1 MRDMWR
7 LFRGLAAGVWLWGA
21 AWHVPLAY
29 AADTQ
34 LQLKA
39 VYLGRFASYVQ
50 WPRQEASAF
59 DITVLGAHPL
69 GEQLAALYADKRI
82 QGKPVHIR
90 TVSRIEDIGTPEVLF
105 VALPTVAARQAA
117 IAYAQSHGILSIG
130 DAKGFAEQGGIIQ
143 ITFVEQ
149 NVQIKINY
157 DAAVKTGLHIGAP
170 LLSIA
175 TVLRRS
181 QP

>member
-1 MRDMWR
+1 MSPRVVHW
-7 LFRGLAAGVWLWGA
+7 LVCGVLLCSTALAWASDV
-21 AWHVPLAY
+21 
-29 AADTQ
+29 Q

-39 VYLGRFASYVQ
+39 VFLGRFASYVQ
-50 WPRQEASAF
+50 WMQEDDHATFEIA
-59 DITVLGAHPL
+59 VLGSNPF
-69 GEQLAALYADKRI
+69 GSQLHTLYTDKRI

-90 TVSRIEDIGTPEVLF
+90 VARDLSELQQLEMPPDMLF

-117 IAYAQSHGILSIG
+117 IAYARIHGILTVS

-143 ITFVEQ
+143 MNFVEQ

-157 DAAVKTGLHIGAP
+157 DAAVQSGLQIAAP

-175 TVLRRS
+175 TVLRGN

>member
-1 MRDMWR
+1 MR
-7 LFRGLAAGVWLWGA
+7 
-21 AWHVPLAY
+21 
-29 AADTQ
+29 
-34 LQLKA
+34 
-39 VYLGRFASYVQ
+39 
-50 WPRQEASAF
+50 
-59 DITVLGAHPL
+59 
-69 GEQLAALYADKRI
+69 
-82 QGKPVHIR
+82 IR
-90 TVSRIEDIGTPEVLF
+90 TVARIEDIGTPQVLF

-175 TVLRRS
+175 TVLRGG

>member
-1 MRDMWR
+1 MWR

-21 AWHVPLAY
+21 AWHAPLAY
-29 AADTQ
+29 AIDTQ

-90 TVSRIEDIGTPEVLF
+90 TVARIEDIGTPEVLF
-105 VALPTVAARQAA
+105 VALPTLAARQAA
-117 IAYAQSHGILSIG
+117 ITYAQRHGILTIG
-130 DAKGFAEQGGIIQ
+130 DTKGFA
-143 ITFVEQ
+143 
-149 NVQIKINY
+149 
-157 DAAVKTGLHIGAP
+157 
-170 LLSIA
+170 
-175 TVLRRS
+175 
-181 QP
+181 

>member
-1 MRDMWR
+1 MSAIAGARPLVRD
-7 LFRGLAAGVWLWGA
+7 AGVETATSPRRPARFRRLDLSWLGLIPFGA
-21 AWHVPLAY
+21 YLAIF
-29 AADTQ
+29 
-34 LQLKA
+34 L
-39 VYLGRFASYVQ
+39 
-50 WPRQEASAF
+50 
-59 DITVLGAHPL
+59 
-69 GEQLAALYADKRI
+69 
-82 QGKPVHIR
+82 
-90 TVSRIEDIGTPEVLF
+90 
-105 VALPTVAARQAA
+105 ALPTVAARQAA
-117 IAYAQSHGILSIG
+117 ITYAQRHGILSIG

>member
-1 MRDMWR
+1 MRR
-7 LFRGLAAGVWLWGA
+7 LYRGWAAGLWLWGA
-21 AWHVPLAY
+21 AWHVPLAH
-29 AADTQ
+29 ASDAE

-50 WPRQEASAF
+50 WPRQEPSAF
-59 DITVLGAHPL
+59 DITLLGAHPL
-69 GEQLAALYADKRI
+69 GEQLAAFYADKRI
-82 QGKPVHIR
+82 QGKPVRIR
-90 TVSRIEDIGTPEVLF
+90 TVARVEDIGTPDVLF
-105 VALPTVAARQAA
+105 VASPTVAARQAA
-117 IAYAQSHGILSIG
+117 IAHAQSHGILTIS
-130 DAKGFAEQGGIIQ
+130 DSKGFAELGGIIQ

-175 TVLRRS
+175 TVLRGS

>member
-1 MRDMWR
+1 MRR
-7 LFRGLAAGVWLWGA
+7 LAQRLVVLLCLLAGMAP
-21 AWHVPLAY
+21 AWPGQ
-29 AADTQ
+29 DE

-39 VYLGRFASYVQ
+39 VFLGRFASYVQ
-50 WPRQEASAF
+50 WPQPERAAF

-69 GEQLAALYADKRI
+69 GEQLARLYADKRI
-82 QGKPVHIR
+82 QGRPVRIR
-90 TVSRIEDIGTPEVLF
+90 TVAQVQDVGTPDMLF
-105 VALPTVAARQAA
+105 VALPSVATRQAA
-117 IAYAQSHGILSIG
+117 IAYAQEHGILSVS
-130 DAKGFAEQGGIIQ
+130 DAKGFAALGGIIQ
-143 ITFVEQ
+143 INFVEQ

-175 TVLRRS
+175 TVLRGS

>member
-1 MRDMWR
+1 MWR
-7 LFRGLAAGVWLWGA
+7 LFRGLVAGLWLWSA
-21 AWHVPLAY
+21 AWHAPLAH
-29 AADTQ
+29 ASDTE

-50 WPRQEASAF
+50 WPRQEPSVF
-59 DITVLGAHPL
+59 DITLLGVHPL
-69 GEQLAALYADKRI
+69 SEKLTALYADKRI
-82 QGKPVHIR
+82 QGKPVRIR
-90 TVSRIEDIGTPEVLF
+90 TVAGVENIGTPDVLF

-117 IAYAQSHGILSIG
+117 IAHAQSNGILTIS
-130 DAKGFAEQGGIIQ
+130 DTKGFAELGGIIQ

-175 TVLRRS
+175 TVLRGS